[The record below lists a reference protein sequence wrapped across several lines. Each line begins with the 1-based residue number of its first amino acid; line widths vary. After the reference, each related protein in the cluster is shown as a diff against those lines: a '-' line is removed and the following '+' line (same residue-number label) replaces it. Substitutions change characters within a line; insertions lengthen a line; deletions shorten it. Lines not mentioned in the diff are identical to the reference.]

1 MKGRTKFG
9 SAAGNTR
16 CIPSRLN
23 GYNEGVMARQLDAVY
38 EQGILRPLEP
48 LVLEEHQRV
57 RLTLDEKPAPLIR
70 ETGEPWNERREELH
84 WLAKESDPYAGQW
97 VALDGPRL
105 VAHGEKLANV
115 IAAAK
120 GQGYAVRRLVGYVPA
135 GIRVG
140 LPIFWRG

>member
-1 MKGRTKFG
+1 MVNDLFVKPEV
-9 SAAGNTR
+9 

-23 GYNEGVMARQLDAVY
+23 GCNKPVMARQLDAVY

-48 LVLEEHQRV
+48 LVLEEHRRV

-84 WLAKESDPYAGQW
+84 WLAKESGPYAGQW

-105 VAHGEKLANV
+105 VAHGEKLANFR
-115 IAAAK
+115 AAAEAA
-120 GQGYAVRRLVGYVPA
+120 GASDPLFASVP
-135 GIRVG
+135 RDKD
-140 LPIFWRG
+140 LPFGGW